1 MGSTN
6 ASVRPVVTPGRFLLA
21 RWLVGLLAAGLI
33 GLQGAWLAQQPTVIS
48 GLVLAIWLSATTV
61 AMAIAGRG
69 RHAMSAAPVMAML
82 LGDCIA
88 TAVVVR
94 AAGSLYSP
102 TLLLMALPVLG
113 GGLVFQRPGLLLGL
127 FASLLYALIGFVDDR
142 DGMLPRA
149 LWSLVAFHT
158 LLFTSMGA
166 AAGLLGR
173 QMAASLRE
181 ADETRTELAAV
192 RLSTDRIFAALTC
205 GLIAVDATGAVRTVN
220 PEARRLLGLSGLDGP
235 DQAIAP
241 ALAERNQ
248 ELMAMLAAGLAEE
261 RPAEAELWL
270 TGASGERF
278 PAWVKLSPVGVGDGQ
293 PHGLVA
299 LISDLTEYKRLEAL
313 ARQRERLAMV
323 GELSAGLAHEIR
335 NSLKPITGSIELLQD
350 RMRVPPPAVPLMEL
364 ITREAASLEAF
375 LSQFLTLARD
385 KTLKLE
391 DIDLE
396 DLLETEARALRVG
409 LTHEDEPIRI
419 VTGSTG
425 QHRLR
430 GDREWLRQVFRN
442 VILNAIEADPQGRVE
457 ARLEQFERDGQAWI
471 RARIVDH
478 GPGLAGVDH
487 REAFLPFRTTKPGG
501 SGLGLPIAQRGVEEH
516 GGRIAFDTS
525 WPTGGCVIVELPE
538 SRMLPEVQTGRAA

>member
-1 MGSTN
+1 MVN
-6 ASVRPVVTPGRFLLA
+6 ANTAIRPVVSPGRFLLA

-33 GLQGAWLAQQPTVIS
+33 GLQGAWLAQRPTLIS
-48 GLVLAIWLSATTV
+48 GLMLAAWLSVTTV
-61 AMAIAGRG
+61 ALTAHLRG
-69 RHAMSAAPVMAML
+69 RRTVGGAPALAML
-82 LGDCIA
+82 FGDCIA

-113 GGLVFQRPGLLLGL
+113 GGMLFQWRPGLLLGL
-127 FASLLYALIGFVDDR
+127 CASLLYALIGFLDDR

-149 LWSLVAFHT
+149 LWSLIAFHT
-158 LLFTSMGA
+158 LLFASMGA

-181 ADETRTELAAV
+181 AAETRTELAEV
-192 RLSTDRIFAALTC
+192 RLSTDQIFAALTC
-205 GLIAVDATGAVRTVN
+205 GLIAMDEAGAVRTVN
-220 PEARRLLGLSGLDGP
+220 PEARRLLGLDGSGPAIPLDVVAG
-235 DQAIAP
+235 
-241 ALAERNQ
+241 NQ
-248 ELMAMLAAGLAEE
+248 ELMTMLTATQAQT
-261 RPAEAELWL
+261 RPTEAELWL
-270 TGASGERF
+270 TGAGGRRF
-278 PAWVKLSPVGVGDGQ
+278 PAWVKLSPVTDGAGHS
-293 PHGLVA
+293 HGQVA
-299 LISDLTEYKRLEAL
+299 LISDLTEYKRLEDL

-335 NSLKPITGSIELLQD
+335 NSLKPITGSIELLPK
-350 RMRVPPPAVPLMEL
+350 RLEVPPAAAPLMEL
-364 ITREAASLEAF
+364 IMREAASLEAF

-409 LTHEDEPIRI
+409 LTHEDRPIRI
-419 VTGSTG
+419 VTGG
-425 QHRLR
+425 NGEHRIR

-457 ARLEQFERDGQAWI
+457 ARLERFECEDQRWI
-471 RARIVDH
+471 RIRIVDH
-478 GPGLAGVDH
+478 GPGLSGFDH

-516 GGRIAFDTS
+516 GGRIAFDPS
-525 WPTGGCVIVELPE
+525 WRAGGCVVIELPE
-538 SRMLPEVQTGRAA
+538 SRMLPEARAQRAA